1 VIETPAAVVDLDR
14 LERNLSR
21 WQSYCDDAGLRSRPH
36 VKTHKCIEIAR
47 MQVELGARGITC
59 QKLGEAEVMV
69 EAGLDDVLIP
79 YNLLGD
85 SKLDRLT
92 ALLERAEIAVT
103 VDDAALLPGLARA
116 ARDAGRE
123 LRVLVECDTG
133 LGRAGVQSPQAAVE
147 LARAIDEPLR
157 FGGLLTYPV
166 LERTLAFLSEAA
178 EELEPETVSVGGTPS
193 MWTAAD
199 LTDVANE
206 YRAGNYAFY
215 DRNSVAAGAATLD
228 DVALTV
234 HATVVSRPAP
244 DRALLDAG
252 SKCLSSDRG
261 PDDAM
266 GLILEAPSSTV
277 EQLNEEHAY
286 VRLAEGDSLELGQH
300 VHVVP
305 NHACVV
311 SNLFDE
317 FALERAGQPEG
328 SWRVAA
334 RGKSR

>member
-1 VIETPAAVVDLDR
+1 MIDTPAAVVDLDR

-21 WQSYCDDAGLRSRPH
+21 WQSYCNDAGLRSRPH
-36 VKTHKCIEIAR
+36 VKTHKCVEIAR

-59 QKLGEAEVMV
+59 QKLGEAAVMV
-69 EAGLDDVLIP
+69 DAGFDDVLIP

-85 SKLDRLT
+85 EKLRRLT
-92 ALLERAEIAVT
+92 TLLERAQVSVT

-133 LGRAGVQSPQAAVE
+133 LGRAGVQTPEAAVA
-147 LARAIDEPLR
+147 LAREIDEPLR
-157 FGGLLTYPV
+157 FAGLLTYPV
-166 LERTLAFLSEAA
+166 LERTLVFLAEAA
-178 EELEPETVSVGGTPS
+178 EELEPGTVSVGGTPT
-193 MWTAAD
+193 MWSAAE

-215 DRNSVAAGAATLD
+215 DRNSIAAGAATLD

-252 SKCLSSDRG
+252 SKSLSSDRG

-266 GLILEAPSSTV
+266 GLILQAPRSTV

-300 VHVVP
+300 VRVVP

-317 FALERAGQPEG
+317 LLVERDGEIVDA
-328 SWRVAA
+328 WRVAA
-334 RGKSR
+334 RGRSR

>member
-14 LERNLSR
+14 LERNLAR

-36 VKTHKCIEIAR
+36 VKTHKCVEIAR

-69 EAGLDDVLIP
+69 DAGFDDVLIP

-85 SKLDRLT
+85 AKLRRLT
-92 ALLERAEIAVT
+92 ALLERAQVSVT

-133 LGRAGVQSPQAAVE
+133 LGRAGVQTPEAAVA
-147 LARAIDEPLR
+147 LAREIDEPLR

-166 LERTLAFLSEAA
+166 LERTLAFLAEAA
-178 EELEPETVSVGGTPS
+178 EALEPETVSVGGTPT
-193 MWTAAD
+193 MWSAAE

-252 SKCLSSDRG
+252 SKSLSSDRG

-266 GLILEAPSSTV
+266 GLILEAPSSTI

-300 VHVVP
+300 VRVVP

-317 FALERAGQPEG
+317 LLVERDGEIVDA
-328 SWRVAA
+328 WRVAA
-334 RGKSR
+334 RGRSR

>member
-1 VIETPAAVVDLDR
+1 MIETPAAVVDLDR
-14 LERNLSR
+14 LERNLAR

-69 EAGLDDVLIP
+69 DAGLDDVLIP

-85 SKLDRLT
+85 EKLRRLT
-92 ALLERAEIAVT
+92 ALLERAQVSVT
-103 VDDAALLPGLARA
+103 VDDAAVLPGLARA

-133 LGRAGVQSPQAAVE
+133 LGRAGVQTPEAAIA
-147 LARAIDEPLR
+147 LARRIEDPLR

-178 EELEPETVSVGGTPS
+178 ETLEPETISVGGTPT
-193 MWTAAD
+193 MWSAAE

-266 GLILEAPSSTV
+266 GLILEAPSSAV
-277 EQLNEEHAY
+277 VKLDEEHAY
-286 VRLAEGDSLELGQH
+286 VRLAEGDSLELGQR
-300 VHVVP
+300 VRVLP

-317 FALERAGQPEG
+317 LVAERAGEVEG
-328 SWRVAA
+328 VWRVAA
-334 RGKSR
+334 RGRSR